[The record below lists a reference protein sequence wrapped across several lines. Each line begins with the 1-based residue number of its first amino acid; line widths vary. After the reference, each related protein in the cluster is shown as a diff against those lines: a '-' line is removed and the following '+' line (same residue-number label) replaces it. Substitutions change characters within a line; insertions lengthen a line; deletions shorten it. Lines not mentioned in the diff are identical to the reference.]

1 MTKPLTE
8 EQKAWGRFS
17 ANVQM
22 FLKNKVERSY
32 CFFETKK
39 GLKGCF
45 YKANTDLC
53 LSIICGILKDIAIGI
68 SKDKAKEI
76 LAKIQVYGEETINNI
91 NIEEDK

>member
-32 CFFETKK
+32 CFFETKE

-45 YKANTDLC
+45 YKANTDFC